1 MTRIRVTGD
10 RMKSRWRTLMVLG
23 GVAAVSIGLGV
34 LAWMPPAGELAR
46 SEVGR
51 QVLPAF
57 ADKAEL
63 ASLVMVTTKEE
74 SYHLVRNDDGWVL
87 AEKGSFPVTAAKMQE
102 LTEALA
108 SIVYA
113 APMTR
118 DERKFDRIGL
128 GDPATGG
135 TGALLEV
142 GDGQGNNF
150 ARLIVGYRDG
160 RSYVRQPD
168 DLQAWEVSGAVLPPL
183 QRAAAWVDLDL
194 VKVAPGDIAG
204 ADVRPGQGP
213 SYRVVS
219 TPMGYELAPPHDR
232 LTGVMAL
239 GPAMVAEALTR
250 LSPVDVAP
258 AAEIGVGMPV
268 AEHVT
273 RLKSGVVVVVR
284 CWRVNDRGWVT
295 VSAAV
300 GEGAPEAAVAQAGAI
315 NAKAAPWAFALTE
328 LDWGAFATPLAAIA
342 G

>member
-1 MTRIRVTGD
+1 MTAG
-10 RMKSRWRTLMVLG
+10 RMKMRRRTLMVLS

-51 QVLPAF
+51 RVLPAF
-57 ADKAEL
+57 ADKAGL
-63 ASLVMVTTKEE
+63 ASLVMVTTEEE
-74 SYHLVRNDDGWVL
+74 SYHLVRNGDQWVL

-108 SIVYA
+108 AIVYA

-128 GDPATGG
+128 GDPTAGG

-150 ARLIVGYRDG
+150 AKLIVGYRDG
-160 RSYVRQPD
+160 RSYVRRPD
-168 DLQAWEVSGAVLPPL
+168 DLQAWEVSGAVMPPL

-194 VKVAPGDIAG
+194 VKVAPGDITG
-204 ADVRPGQGP
+204 ADVRPPQGP
-213 SYRVVS
+213 AYRVVA
-219 TPMGYELAPPHDR
+219 TPMGYELAPPYDKSV
-232 LTGVMAL
+232 GVMAL

-250 LSPVDVAP
+250 LAPVDVAP
-258 AAEIGVGMPV
+258 AGEIAAGMPA
-268 AEHVT
+268 AEHVS

-284 CWRVNDRGWVT
+284 CWRVKGRGWVT

-300 GEGAPEAAVAQAGAI
+300 GEGAPESAVAQAAAI